1 MPQNFPLVSVI
12 IVNHNGIEFVDACLR
27 SVLNNNYPYF
37 EVIFVDNASEDKSL
51 EYVKKTFGS
60 DTRLRFIENKAS
72 LGPAVGRN
80 KGIAAA
86 KGSYAAFLDND
97 TVVDKDWLSEL
108 VKVFDSDPA
117 IGAAQSKLLRI
128 EQRDFFDSTGDYLT
142 PLGFLSE
149 RARGAKDTG
158 QFDYVCDIFSAKSA
172 SSIVRKEV
180 LDRIGA
186 FDEDYYMYL
195 EETDLCWRVWLSG
208 YRVVFIP
215 GSVVYH
221 AYGTKKKAKAEYY
234 PAYVVRYYGC
244 RNYIATLIKNLGTLS
259 LLKILPFHILSW
271 SCLALMFMLK
281 ARLKDAMWIIKASL
295 WNAVNIRALLQKR
308 SVIQKKIRVIKDSR
322 LMPKIMVSK
331 SLAYYLG
338 KSVSYI
344 YGRAY

>member
-1 MPQNFPLVSVI
+1 MVQLAPLVSVI
-12 IVNHNGIEFVDACLR
+12 IVNHNGIEFVDMCLR
-27 SVLNNNYPYF
+27 SVLNNGYPNF
-37 EVIFVDNASEDKSL
+37 EVIFVDNASSDASL
-51 EYVKKTFGS
+51 EYVKKTFGP
-60 DTRLRFIENKAS
+60 DKRLKFVENPAS

-80 KGIAAA
+80 NGIAIAN
-86 KGSYAAFLDND
+86 GRYVAFLDND
-97 TVVDKDWLSEL
+97 TEVDKDWLLEL
-108 VKVFDSDPA
+108 VKVFDSDST

-158 QFDYVCDIFSAKSA
+158 QFDYVSDIFSAKSA
-172 SSIVRKEV
+172 SSIIRKDV

-221 AYGTKKKAKAEYY
+221 AYGTKKKAKVEYY

-244 RNYIATLIKNLGTLS
+244 RNYIVTLIKNLGTFS

-295 WNAVNIRALLQKR
+295 WNAVNIIELLKKR
-308 SVIQKKIRVIKDSR
+308 SFIQKKIRVIKDSR

-331 SLAYYLG
+331 SLMYYLG